1 MKKCLFIFSLIL
13 LPLQGFAQGATTAG
27 LDAAASDI
35 SRMREESFLGQKDAQ
50 IRAARESYLNNKAKI
65 VKAKDALSEEE
76 KKQAD
81 AKVLPIH
88 KIFFAPSTALPADFF
103 NKLKAQYEGRVL
115 SVNDIYDILDTVN
128 NAYLLKGYI
137 AARAYLPEQDVSKGV
152 LVISLMEGRVQHFTI
167 SNNKHTK
174 ESYIKRYIDFCPCDA
189 IAAGTLQQGALEFN
203 AANDAKARLTLAP
216 GTVYGTTNVN
226 VVMEEPPTFSLVGF
240 MDNAGQR
247 ETGLLRYGA
256 YATARSLTQERD
268 ILSVGGMMSKGTHSA
283 FASYEIPEPFFNSRV
298 GFAFDYSDTEIV
310 NGNLKPLN
318 ITGDFY
324 GYSLYVKKPFFVRV
338 NTISNARFTASTKD
352 GANYI
357 DKNKTQSNDIDT
369 LSLALDNVF
378 MFSRGYLFN
387 MVSATKGL
395 TLIDGDNYFW
405 RGNYYG
411 EAQYNLSKF
420 FGLNLKVKGQKRLG
434 GEVPTSEQMQIGGV
448 NTVRGYS
455 EGMLSADSAID
466 GMAEFQYNMTF
477 MKKIKPVDY
486 VQAFAFFDYGHIF
499 PSNDI
504 YYPAGYEKDIYSAG
518 GGLRMGLWKHFEGS
532 LSVARRLRAHTYLDK
547 EDTKILF
554 YVQAKI

>member
-1 MKKCLFIFSLIL
+1 MKKSSLAILALLFF
-13 LPLQGFAQGATTAG
+13 PLGSFAQTQN
-27 LDAAASDI
+27 LAASGMT
-35 SRMREESFLGQKDAQ
+35 RMQEEMFEQQKDAQ
-50 IRAARESYLNNKAKI
+50 IQAARQTYLNNKAKI
-65 VKAKDALSEEE
+65 VKEKDALTEEE

-81 AKVLPIH
+81 AKVLRIN
-88 KIFFAPSTALPADFF
+88 KIFFAPSSALPKEFF
-103 NKLKAQYEGRVL
+103 DNLKKKYEGQLL
-115 SVNDIYDILDTVN
+115 SVNDIYAILNAVN
-128 NAYLLKGYI
+128 SEYLLKGYI
-137 AARAYLPEQDVSKGV
+137 AARAYLPEQDVSKGL
-152 LVISLMEGRVQHFTI
+152 LVISLMEGRVQQFTI

-174 ESYIKRYIDFCPCDA
+174 ESYIKRYIDFCPCDV
-189 IAAGTLQQGALEFN
+189 IDAGTLQQGALEFN

-216 GTVYGTTNVN
+216 GSVYGTTNVN
-226 VVMEEPPTFSLVGF
+226 VVMEEPPTFSLTGF
-240 MDNAGQR
+240 MDNAGQK

-256 YATARSLTQERD
+256 YATARSLTKYRD
-268 ILSVGGMMSKGTHSA
+268 ILSVGGMFSHGTNSA

-298 GFAFDYSDTEIV
+298 GFAFDYSDTEIIH
-310 NGNLKPLN
+310 GSMKPLN

-324 GYSLYVKKPFFVRV
+324 GYSLYVKKPFLVRV
-338 NTISNARFTASTKD
+338 NTISNARFTASTKK

-357 DKNKTQSNDIDT
+357 DKNKTQGNDIDT
-369 LSLALDNVF
+369 LSLSLDNIL

-395 TLIDGDNYFW
+395 TLINGDNYFW

-420 FGLNLKVKGQKRLG
+420 FGLNLKVKGQKRLD

-455 EGMLSADSAID
+455 EGMLSADSALD

-486 VQAFAFFDYGHIF
+486 VQAFAFFDYGHIY
-499 PSNDI
+499 PSNTI
-504 YYPAGYEKDIYSAG
+504 YYPEHYEKDIYSAG
-518 GGLRMGLWKHFEGS
+518 GGIRMGLLKHFEGS
-532 LSVARRLRAHTYLDK
+532 ISVAQRLREHTYLDK
-547 EDTKILF
+547 KETKVLF